1 MPYTPKDAFKS
12 LTEEIKSTGQSRKLT
27 VRELLSYFHQQR
39 RSDPVVRWIHDN
51 LEKFGIE
58 CIPDFEQV
66 FIDSTVELRKKPTI
80 KVQKSSDGMASKII
94 RDPIPRLALLPAAN
108 REPKTVTRD
117 ADLNHAITLMMMHDF
132 SQLPVMQNQ
141 RDVDGIISWKS
152 IVAAQTI
159 GGPCQTVKECLV
171 RDVEI
176 VPQDAPLFDAVKS
189 VMAGEVVLV
198 RAPDRKI
205 VGLVTVADIGQQ
217 FISLAEPF

>member
-80 KVQKSSDGMASKII
+80 KDQSAEII
-94 RDPIPRLALLPAAN
+94 GR
-108 REPKTVTRD
+108 
-117 ADLNHAITLMMMHDF
+117 
-132 SQLPVMQNQ
+132 
-141 RDVDGIISWKS
+141 DGIENYPRPNSTPCSATRCKS
-152 IVAAQTI
+152 
-159 GGPCQTVKECLV
+159 
-171 RDVEI
+171 
-176 VPQDAPLFDAVKS
+176 
-189 VMAGEVVLV
+189 
-198 RAPDRKI
+198 
-205 VGLVTVADIGQQ
+205 
-217 FISLAEPF
+217 